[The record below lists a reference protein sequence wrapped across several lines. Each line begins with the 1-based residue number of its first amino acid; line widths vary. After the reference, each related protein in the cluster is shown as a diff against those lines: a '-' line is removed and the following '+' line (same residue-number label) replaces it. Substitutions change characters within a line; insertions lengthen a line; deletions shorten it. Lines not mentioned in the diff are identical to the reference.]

1 MKKENNKTIITVD
14 EIIYK
19 MLQSLSYSVT
29 VIMMLYRNNKNKFS
43 KYLSAVV
50 IEFKQFIQLIK
61 KPQYSLTIGVLVILY
76 IRNCLYNSRIIFQ
89 FFHFL

>member
-1 MKKENNKTIITVD
+1 MNRENNKTIITVD

-29 VIMMLYRNNKNKFS
+29 VIMMLYRNYKNKFS
-43 KYLSAVV
+43 KCLSAVV
-50 IEFKQFIQLIK
+50 IEFKQFIQLIR
-61 KPQYSLTIGVLVILY
+61 KPQYPLTIGVLVILY
-76 IRNCLYNSRIIFQ
+76 IRNCLYNSRIFFK